1 MATQIGIDLGS
12 YKTVIS
18 ETSRIVLEQPS
29 IVTVDAESYTPV
41 YYGETAMS
49 SLGRTPEALT
59 CVRPIEHGVIA
70 DYDITFSMLSEYMK
84 RAFGSKI
91 IRPSVIACLPTGLTE
106 LQHHSLADVIVDSGG
121 RNVTVIE
128 SPLAVAIGLGIDFNS
143 PKGTMVVDIGAG
155 TTDIATISL
164 GGIVQCGSYN
174 VASFDFDDAIIKYIR
189 RAYNIAIGELTAEQI
204 KKQIGSVIRRDVE
217 ITMIAK
223 GRNLRT
229 GLPEAF
235 EITSREIY
243 DTVYDTAIQI
253 CNSVR
258 KVLERTDPDIVAD
271 VMDNGIYLT
280 GGGSLI
286 NGMASFMEEFIGTKI
301 IQAPDPIHS
310 VSKGMAIAQ
319 KNPKL
324 LKNIDYQLRSIKE
337 LIIQ

>member
-1 MATQIGIDLGS
+1 MALQIGIDLGS

-18 ETSRIVLEQPS
+18 EGARIVLEQPS
-29 IVTVDAESYTPV
+29 IVTVETDSYKPV
-41 YYGETAMS
+41 YFGDMAKAS
-49 SLGRTPEALT
+49 VGRTPEALT
-59 CVRPIEHGVIA
+59 YVKPIEHGIIA
-70 DYDITFSMLSEYMK
+70 DYDITLAMLTEYMNK
-84 RAFGSKI
+84 AFGSKI

-121 RNVTVIE
+121 RNVNVIE
-128 SPLAVAIGLGIDFNS
+128 SPLAVAIGLGIDFDS
-143 PKGTMVVDIGAG
+143 PKGSMIVDIGAG
-155 TTDIATISL
+155 TTDIASISL
-164 GGIVQCGSYN
+164 GGIVQCDTFN
-174 VASFDFDDAIIKYIR
+174 VASFDFDDAIVKYIR

-204 KKQIGSVIRRDVE
+204 KKQIGSVIKRDVE
-217 ITMIAK
+217 ITMIAR

-235 EITSREIY
+235 EITSKEIY

-253 CNSVR
+253 CNAIR

-271 VMDNGIYLT
+271 ITESGIYLT

-286 NGMASFMEEFIGTKI
+286 NGMASFMQEFIGTKV
-301 IQAPDPIHS
+301 IQAPDPAHS
-310 VSKGMAIAQ
+310 VSKGMALAQ

-337 LIIQ
+337 LIVE

>member
-1 MATQIGIDLGS
+1 MATQISIDLGS

-18 ETSRIVLEQPS
+18 EGIRIVLEQPS
-29 IVTVDAESYTPV
+29 IVTVESESYNPV
-41 YYGETAMS
+41 YFGDMAKS

-70 DYDITFSMLSEYMK
+70 DYDITLAMLSEYIK

-91 IRPSVIACLPTGLTE
+91 IRPSVMACLPTGLTE

-128 SPLAVAIGLGIDFNS
+128 SPLAAAIGLGIDFNS
-143 PKGTMVVDIGAG
+143 PKGSMVVDIGAG

-174 VASFDFDDAIIKYIR
+174 VASFDFDDAIVKYIR

-204 KKQIGSVIRRDVE
+204 KKQIGSVVKRDVE

-243 DTVYDTAIQI
+243 DNVYDTALQI

-271 VMDNGIYLT
+271 IMDSGIYLT

-286 NGMASFMEEFIGTKI
+286 NGMAAFMEEFIGTKI
-301 IQAPDPIHS
+301 IQATDPAHS
-310 VSKGMAIAQ
+310 VSKGMVIAQ

-337 LIIQ
+337 LIIE

>member
-1 MATQIGIDLGS
+1 MTSQISIDLGS

-18 ETSRIVLEQPS
+18 EGSRIVLEQPS
-29 IVTVDAESYTPV
+29 IITVDSESFAPV
-41 YYGETAMS
+41 YFGDKAKS
-49 SLGRTPEALT
+49 ALGRTPENLT
-59 CVRPIEHGVIA
+59 SVRPIEHGIIA
-70 DYDITFSMLSEYMK
+70 DYDLTFAMLTEYMK
-84 RAFGSKI
+84 KAFGSKI

-143 PKGTMVVDIGAG
+143 PKGSMVVDIGAG
-155 TTDIATISL
+155 TTDVASISL
-164 GGIVQCGSYN
+164 GGIVQCGSFN
-174 VASFDFDDAIIKYIR
+174 VASYDFDDAIIKYVR
-189 RAYNIAIGELTAEQI
+189 RAYNIEIGELTAENI
-204 KKQIGSVIRRDVE
+204 KKQIGSVVKRDVE
-217 ITMIAK
+217 ITIIAK

-258 KVLERTDPDIVAD
+258 KVIEKTDPDIIAD
-271 VMDNGIYLT
+271 ITENGIYLT

-286 NGMASFMEEFIGTKI
+286 NGMGVFMEEFIGVKVIT
-301 IQAPDPIHS
+301 APDPIHS
-310 VSKGMAIAQ
+310 VTKGMAIAQ
-319 KNPKL
+319 KNPKM

-337 LIIQ
+337 LIIE

>member
-1 MATQIGIDLGS
+1 MALQIGIDLGS
-12 YKTVIS
+12 YNTVIS
-18 ETSRIVLEQPS
+18 EGARIVLEQPS
-29 IVTVDAESYTPV
+29 IVTVEADSFKPV
-41 YYGETAMS
+41 YFGDMAKS
-49 SLGRTPEALT
+49 SLGRTPETLLCT
-59 CVRPIEHGVIA
+59 RPIEHGIIA
-70 DYDITFSMLSEYMK
+70 DYDLTFAMLSEYMK
-84 RAFGSKI
+84 RAFGSRI

-128 SPLAVAIGLGIDFNS
+128 SPLAVAIGLGIDFDS
-143 PKGTMVVDIGAG
+143 PKGSMVVDIGAG
-155 TTDIATISL
+155 TTDIASISL

-174 VASFDFDDAIIKYIR
+174 IASYDFDDAIIKYVR
-189 RAYNIAIGELTAEQI
+189 RVYKIEIGELTAENI
-204 KKQIGSVIRRDVE
+204 KKQIGSVVKRDVE

-223 GRNLRT
+223 GRNIRT

-253 CNSVR
+253 CNCVR
-258 KVLERTDPDIVAD
+258 KVLEKTDPDIVSD
-271 VMDNGIYLT
+271 IMDTGIHLT

-286 NGMASFMEEFIGTKI
+286 NGMASFMSDFIGAEI
-301 IQAPDPIHS
+301 IQAPDPMHS

-319 KNPKL
+319 KNSKL

-337 LIIQ
+337 LIIE